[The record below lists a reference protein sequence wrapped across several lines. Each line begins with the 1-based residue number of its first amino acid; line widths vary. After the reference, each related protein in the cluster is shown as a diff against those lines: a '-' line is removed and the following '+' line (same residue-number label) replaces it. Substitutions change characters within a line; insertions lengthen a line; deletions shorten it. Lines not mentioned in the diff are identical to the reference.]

1 MFNLGNWANIITFCH
16 ESLGITKWMILLKY
30 FDMWSDWIWFMWSY
44 GRLCLIWPITD
55 GLACSMLLFPQ
66 RHSHNPSLRA
76 EPWAYSYDMLCL
88 PVCGRANS
96 CVHVVG
102 NVKNTSIWASLHV
115 HMQTYVRCYPY
126 KCTFFF
132 LSLYGNVNSV
142 RFALFLPCCKRYRQ
156 AHWSGCNWRSIQTRV
171 LSSHFTVCFISCGGN
186 WGLN

>member
-55 GLACSMLLFPQ
+55 GLARSMLLFPQ

-126 KCTFFF
+126 KCTFFSCHCMGMLIACGLHF
-132 LSLYGNVNSV
+132 SYHAARDIVKHTGQ
-142 RFALFLPCCKRYRQ
+142 AAIGDQYRPGSSHLISQ
-156 AHWSGCNWRSIQTRV
+156 CV
-171 LSSHFTVCFISCGGN
+171 LSAVEGIGG
-186 WGLN
+186 